1 MLICATGI
9 KDDTY
14 QQEAGMLNG
23 YGWRNPII
31 AAATNL
37 TEEPVAP
44 ATTHGNHATES
55 IDSVQFIVSPPLD
68 IACFMRLLREARHAF
83 DCNVTQITGSYRD
96 GCIVTMN
103 LPNRAIRTNVSA
115 TLMDFNRTLGLEV
128 FIEEDI

>member
-1 MLICATGI
+1 MLTCATGI

-14 QQEAGMLNG
+14 QRDTGMLNG

-44 ATTHGNHATES
+44 ATSHGNHETES

-68 IACFMRLLREARHAF
+68 IAHFLRLLRETKDAF
-83 DCNVTQITGSYRD
+83 DCNVVQITGSCRD

-103 LPNRAIRTNVSA
+103 LPDRAIRANVSA